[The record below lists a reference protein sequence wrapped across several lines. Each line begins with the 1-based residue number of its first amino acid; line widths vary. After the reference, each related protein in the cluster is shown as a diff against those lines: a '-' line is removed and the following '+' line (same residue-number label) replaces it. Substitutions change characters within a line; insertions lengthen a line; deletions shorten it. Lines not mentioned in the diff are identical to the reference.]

1 MLAGVSG
8 VGGPLCAGRD
18 AADQRAGSEAV
29 RHHDRRLVA
38 AVREGLGDLAFARG
52 ERQDQIGLAVL
63 EQVGGLAGAV
73 VGVDRH
79 AADADG
85 VQRQLV
91 QDVLGPVLE
100 QRGDAVAEAVAGA
113 AVSGG
118 QLRNALAGVA
128 VGDFEAGGEIAAALV
143 RRDGE

>member
-8 VGGPLCAGRD
+8 AACPLCAGRD
-18 AADQRAGSEAV
+18 AAISVPAAKPSDTTTGGWWR
-29 RHHDRRLVA
+29 
-38 AVREGLGDLAFARG
+38 AVREGLGDLGFARG
-52 ERQDQIGLAVL
+52 QRQDQIGLAVL

-79 AADADG
+79 AAGADG

-100 QRGDAVAEAVAGA
+100 QRGDAVAE
-113 AVSGG
+113 
-118 QLRNALAGVA
+118 
-128 VGDFEAGGEIAAALV
+128 
-143 RRDGE
+143 RRSRRRGKRR